1 VLLCKVDCDG
11 GAIPVV
17 VVVDGVDASA
27 PDAVTVLDCVP
38 LFMMMM
44 MMLMVIIMTTTI
56 ILK

>member
-1 VLLCKVDCDG
+1 VLLCKADCDG

-17 VVVDGVDASA
+17 VDGFDASV

-44 MMLMVIIMTTTI
+44 MLMIRIMTTI